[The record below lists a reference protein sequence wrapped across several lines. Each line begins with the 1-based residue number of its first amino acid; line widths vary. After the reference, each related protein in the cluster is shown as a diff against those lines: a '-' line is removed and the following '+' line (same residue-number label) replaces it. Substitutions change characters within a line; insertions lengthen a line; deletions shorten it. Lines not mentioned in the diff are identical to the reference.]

1 MNTITVNIKSN
12 YGALAAYPACPNAA
26 RFAALA
32 GTKTLTL
39 EALQTI
45 KALGFEVIQKTPQ
58 TFQL

>member
-26 RFAALA
+26 RFAARA